1 MMKGNEVNTAFE
13 ILLEEIELVA
23 NSLHEEGAAAFKAG
37 DYDAARRAIEDAT
50 RLADFREKVKALQK
64 EWASLAVKRP
74 QPRGD
79 KHTALEKAGYL
90 EKPSHT
96 GGRFSAADTGGA
108 GRTRRHSTYWQG
120 SGPGWGK
127 DEGRSDEIRSRAPS
141 FGSPLHPLA
150 QHSSVVPPYARAR
163 RLDEIGF
170 ASRHMGDLR
179 IGTKVAAK

>member
-50 RLADFREKVKALQK
+50 RLADFRDKVKALQK
-64 EWASLAVKRP
+64 EWASLAAKRP
-74 QPRGD
+74 QREVTTRRPGKSRLPRGLRTPEDAFRRPILEALVELGGTAPIGKVLDLVGEKKGCSD
-79 KHTALEKAGYL
+79 KV
-90 EKPSHT
+90 
-96 GGRFSAADTGGA
+96 
-108 GRTRRHSTYWQG
+108 
-120 SGPGWGK
+120 
-127 DEGRSDEIRSRAPS
+127 RSRAPS